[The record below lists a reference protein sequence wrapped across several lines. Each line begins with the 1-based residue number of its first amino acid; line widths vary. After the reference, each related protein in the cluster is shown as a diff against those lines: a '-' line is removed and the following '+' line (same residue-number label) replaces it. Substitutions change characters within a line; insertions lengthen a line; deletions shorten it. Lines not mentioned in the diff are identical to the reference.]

1 MEQAVPIHGNLDA
14 RYSPREGPSAGNI
27 DLFRSL
33 EHPTVA
39 QLGTIVPLRVLGDH
53 KVHATC

>member
-1 MEQAVPIHGNLDA
+1 MPIHGNLDA